1 MGQETHTADLELAAR
16 LKAGDLKAFEDAYR
30 QHGTRLYNVALRM
43 LGQPA
48 DAEDALQEIFL
59 QAFRKAGSFKGEAS
73 LGTWLYRLAMNL
85 CLDRLRSR
93 AANDDRRT
101 DRLDGAD
108 AIEPHGPEDGAALAV
123 SRVDLE
129 RAIARLPDGYRAAF
143 VLHDV
148 EGFEHREVGTILGIS
163 EGTSKSQV
171 HKARLKLR
179 QLLAPA
185 RGAVARE

>member
-1 MGQETHTADLELAAR
+1 M
-16 LKAGDLKAFEDAYR
+16 KAGDMKAFEDVYR

-59 QAFRKAGSFKGEAS
+59 QAFRKVGSFKGESS

-93 AANDDRRT
+93 ATNDDRRT
-101 DRLDGAD
+101 DRLDGTD
-108 AIEPHGPEDGAALAV
+108 IVEPAAHADGATLAV
-123 SRVDLE
+123 SRLDLE
-129 RAIARLPDGYRAAF
+129 RAIARLPDGYRATF

-148 EGFEHREVGTILGIS
+148 EGFDHREVGSILGIS

-185 RGAVARE
+185 RQAVGHR